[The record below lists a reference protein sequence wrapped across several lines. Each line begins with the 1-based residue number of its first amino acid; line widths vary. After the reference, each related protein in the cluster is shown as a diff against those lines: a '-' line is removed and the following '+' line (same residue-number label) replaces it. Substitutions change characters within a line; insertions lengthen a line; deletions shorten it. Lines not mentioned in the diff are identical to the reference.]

1 MRVNHPTP
9 ERCGPMTQNH
19 LRFAPFANGPSVPDA
34 RTMVESAAG
43 ILLDWDGCVAHADEP
58 HSAGVAFL
66 RRYADRIAI
75 LSNSSTLWPSD
86 IERRLTALGIA
97 IPAERIIL
105 AGHHALLLAARLGLA
120 TTVFGDSHMK
130 ALARQLGID
139 QVAVDPAIIV
149 LLRDTKFTY
158 SRLKLGANAL
168 ARGARLIVANPDL
181 THPGPR
187 GSTVPETGALL
198 AAFGACVPLD
208 QVTLDVI
215 GKPNAQMF
223 HMACR
228 ALELQP
234 SQVLMIGDNPL
245 TDIEGARRL
254 GIPALLVSPGSA
266 LGLGDLC

>member
-1 MRVNHPTP
+1 
-9 ERCGPMTQNH
+9 MTQNP
-19 LRFAPFANGPSVPDA
+19 LRLTPFANGLPVTDA

-43 ILLDWDGCVAHADEP
+43 ILLDWDGCVAHDDVP

-75 LSNSSTLWPSD
+75 LSNSSTLWPGD
-86 IERRLTALGIA
+86 IERRLAGLGIA
-97 IPAERIIL
+97 IPAERIVL
-105 AGHHALLLAARLGLA
+105 AGHHALLLAARLGLT
-120 TTVFGDSHMK
+120 TTVFGNSHMK
-130 ALARQLGID
+130 ALARHLGIH
-139 QVAVDPAIIV
+139 QVAVDPAVIV

-158 SRLKLGANAL
+158 SRLKLGVNAL

-181 THPGPR
+181 THPGPK
-187 GSTVPETGALL
+187 GGTVPETGALL

-208 QVTLDVI
+208 EITLDVI
-215 GKPNAQMF
+215 GKPHGQMF

-234 SQVLMIGDNPL
+234 NEVLMIGDNPL

-254 GIPALLVSPGSA
+254 GIAALLVSPGSA